1 MRLSEDGTDGSRR
14 RRGDP
19 REPGARTGAVTTSD
33 EPDTVAVE
41 SGRGS
46 QGLAPVPS
54 RRQRRRCRGS
64 RPSRST
70 STASMVGVVGRC
82 AHPPTAWSARPTKP
96 AVSSSASTP
105 GGRSRRVWS
114 RPETSGRRSLH
125 RSVSVPGSACG
136 QFDDQADRPTVSGE
150 PGRSIRNGVAVESDE
165 SVLDSLQTVGGAVA
179 TLAGRGVARE
189 AGAAGGLQKQETV
202 AGLDVFDV
210 LGETALRHRRR
221 KLGRYASPSPGARRT
236 RVRPHGDQSRS
247 RQPAASVSASASV
260 RYGCCR

>member
-19 REPGARTGAVTTSD
+19 REPGARTGAVTMSD

-41 SGRGS
+41 DGRGS
-46 QGLAPVPS
+46 RGLAPVPS

-64 RPSRST
+64 RPSRNT
-70 STASMVGVVGRC
+70 STASMVGAVGRY
-82 AHPPTAWSARPTKP
+82 AHPPTDWSTRSTRSA
-96 AVSSSASTP
+96 ASSSASTP

-114 RPETSGRRSLH
+114 RPEASGRRSLH
-125 RSVSVPGSACG
+125 RSVSVPGSACD

-150 PGRSIRNGVAVESDE
+150 PGRSIRNGVAVESDG
-165 SVLDSLQTVGGAVA
+165 SVLDSLRTVGGAVA

-202 AGLDVFDV
+202 AGLDV

-247 RQPAASVSASASV
+247 RQPVASVSASASV